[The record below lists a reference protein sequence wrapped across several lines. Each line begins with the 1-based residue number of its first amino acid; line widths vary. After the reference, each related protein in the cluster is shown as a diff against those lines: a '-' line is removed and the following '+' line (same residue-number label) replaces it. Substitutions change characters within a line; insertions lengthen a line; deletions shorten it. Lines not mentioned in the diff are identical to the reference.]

1 MYRETRKRKIIIFSL
16 IGILLLMAVGYAAFQ
31 TNLDVKGNSQITS
44 NWDVEI
50 INVKEGEKAGLAE
63 SAKTPTWT
71 KTEASMETNL
81 YQKGDS
87 MSYIVTIENK
97 GSFDAKLD
105 NINLGK
111 GTNEEA
117 VNITFSG
124 YTKGQTL
131 FKGTTIDITVTI
143 SYNPNYEGGE
153 TSSEVNTDFEF
164 SQAEGGTITPTTD
177 HLVTYDYLTNGGTSS
192 NSENEYLPEGSN
204 INLEYTAEKEGYE
217 FVGWNTNASAKE
229 GLKDIQINEDTTLYA
244 IFKKDLNVTYEM
256 GEGVTSTEKE
266 AEVCS
271 LYNNDK
277 TCEITLPEIT
287 VNTAKGYEIDGWY
300 NGDTKIGDS
309 NDKYEI
315 NSDITLTAKAKE
327 PEPIM
332 QSWGQYSTSDFHSS
346 TYKSNITSVEI
357 LTNKDVPEDAVASWD
372 VSSKKNGSVMA
383 WVINDPENTGK
394 YKLYIGGNGGVIANS
409 NSSSLFYNFTGVT
422 EMNLSNLD
430 TSKVTNMSGMFY
442 NCSNLTELDLS
453 NFDTS
458 NVTIMSSMFYRCS
471 SLTELDLSN
480 FDTSKVTNMIYMF
493 SNCSSLTELDLSN
506 FDTSKVTN
514 MSGMFYY
521 CSSLTEL
528 DLSNFD
534 TSKVTSMYQMFYCCS
549 SLTELD
555 VSSFDTSNVTNMS
568 YMFYR
573 CSSLTALDVSNF
585 NTSNVANMGLIF
597 YNCSS
602 LTELDLS
609 NFDTSKVTSMSY
621 MFTSCRSLT
630 TLDVS
635 NFDTSKVTDM
645 SYMFSRCSGLTEL
658 DVSNFDTSNVANMGQ
673 MFYNC
678 SKLTALDVS
687 NFDTSNVTNM
697 SQMFDGCS
705 SLTTLDLNNF
715 DTSKVTDMSFMFY
728 YCESLTALDVSNF
741 DTSNVTSMSF
751 MFRNCSG
758 LTELDV
764 SSFDTSKV
772 TNMSYMFQNC
782 SSLTT
787 LDLSNFDTSNVTNM
801 SYMFDNCRSL
811 TKLVLCSFDTSK
823 VTNMNQMFIY
833 TSKLDVIYV
842 GPNWTTEN
850 ASTTAMFS
858 NSGVSSV
865 TQSDNCEIESED
877 PASISVSTT
886 KTTNSITV
894 SVSASAPSNI
904 SKYEYSKDGGN
915 SWVEGSTNLYTFTG
929 LTEGTE
935 YDIMVRVTS
944 GKGKQ
949 TTSEITKVT
958 TNTIGIPTFTESEIS
973 NGKRVTITYPEGC
986 GSKYTCTYQKDN
998 ESFVAVTG
1006 TTVNVTFTD
1015 SGSVVAKVSDGTNTA
1030 SSSYN
1035 VTVIVD
1041 ITDNVVTSGDG
1052 LYADEY
1058 EEGRYVY
1065 RGANPNNYIEF
1076 NNELWRIISKEA
1088 DGTYKIVRNEV
1099 LPEDMPFDENN
1110 YRDKESNG
1118 AGGTYC
1124 ANSSYGCNAWAATAN
1139 MVGSPAEFTNGNY
1152 SGTVL
1157 LDSSLNTYLNGEY
1170 LNSITVNKD
1179 KIVSHNYNI
1188 GAVVYN
1194 DNDLATQIE
1203 GEKAYKWNGEVGLI
1217 SDSDYINANSDMNT
1231 CGTHLKNHNN
1241 YGTCRNTNWM
1251 YISGTYWWSL
1261 SPSAYSDYADLEFY
1275 VSAEG
1280 RIYNY
1285 RASYSSGVRPAVY
1298 LTSSLSLSG
1307 SGTESDPYRIIG

>member
-1 MYRETRKRKIIIFSL
+1 MYRKTRKRKIIIFSL

-87 MSYIVTIENK
+87 LSYIVTIENK
-97 GSFDAKLD
+97 GTFDAKLD

-131 FKGTTIDITVTI
+131 FKGTTTDITVTI

-300 NGDTKIGDS
+300 NGDTKIGKP

-327 PEPIM
+327 PEPLM
-332 QSWGQYSTSDFHSS
+332 MDRDNYAFWAYDYRT
-346 TYKSNITSVEI
+346 NITSIEV
-357 LTNKDVPEDAVASWD
+357 LNNKDIPEDAVASWD
-372 VSSKKNGSVMA
+372 VSEKKNGSVMA
-383 WVINDPENTGK
+383 WVINDPNNAGK

-409 NSSSLFYNFTGVT
+409 NSNNLFYDFTGVT
-422 EMNLSNLD
+422 EMDLSNLDTSNMTNMGQMFYGCVSLTKLDLSNFD
-430 TSKVTNMSGMFY
+430 TSKVTNMSLMFY
-442 NCSNLTELDLS
+442 DC
-453 NFDTS
+453 
-458 NVTIMSSMFYRCS
+458 V

-480 FDTSKVTNMIYMF
+480 FDTSKVTGMMQMF
-493 SNCSSLTELDLSN
+493 YKCRRLTELDLSN
-506 FDTSKVTN
+506 FDTSNVTN
-514 MSGMFYY
+514 MLYMFYA
-521 CSSLTEL
+521 C
-528 DLSNFD
+528 N
-534 TSKVTSMYQMFYCCS
+534 

-555 VSSFDTSNVTNMS
+555 VSNFDTSNVTSMGQ
-568 YMFYR
+568 MFTG
-573 CSSLTALDVSNF
+573 CHSLTALDVSNF
-585 NTSNVANMGLIF
+585 NTSNVTDMSNMF
-597 YNCSS
+597 SSCSS
-602 LTELDLS
+602 LTELDVS

-621 MFTSCRSLT
+621 MFTSCSGLT
-630 TLDVS
+630 ELDVS
-635 NFDTSKVTDM
+635 NFDTSNVTGM
-645 SYMFSRCSGLTEL
+645 RNMFSGCSGLTEL

-715 DTSKVTDMSFMFY
+715 DTSKVTDMSYMFRN
-728 YCESLTALDVSNF
+728 CKSLTALDVSNF
-741 DTSNVTSMSF
+741 DTSNVTNMGN
-751 MFRNCSG
+751 MFNYCSS

-764 SSFDTSKV
+764 
-772 TNMSYMFQNC
+772 
-782 SSLTT
+782 
-787 LDLSNFDTSNVTNM
+787 SNFDTSNVTKMNE
-801 SYMFDNCRSL
+801 MFRNCRSL
-811 TKLVLCSFDTSK
+811 TKLILCSFDTSN
-823 VTNMNQMFIY
+823 VTTMDYMFSG
-833 TSKLDVIYV
+833 TSKLNAIYV

-850 ASTTAMFS
+850 ASTSNMFYG
-858 NSGVSSV
+858 SGVSSV
-865 TQSDNCEIESED
+865 TRSDNCEVESED

-1035 VTVIVD
+1035 VTINKNVN

-1052 LYADEY
+1052 LYKDEY

-1065 RGANPNNYIEF
+1065 RGSNPNNYIMF
-1076 NNELWRIISKEA
+1076 NNELWRIVAKEA
-1088 DGTYKIVRNEV
+1088 DGTYKIIRSDV
-1099 LPEDMPFDENN
+1099 LLNKAFDSSGARTTE
-1110 YRDKESNG
+1110 YCSQGTAPYNG
-1118 AGGTYC
+1118 CGVW
-1124 ANSSYGCNAWAATAN
+1124 SSTAN
-1139 MVGSPAEFTNGNY
+1139 MVGSPWEFVNGNY
-1152 SGTVL
+1152 SGVVNT
-1157 LDSSLNTYLNGEY
+1157 DSEMLTYLNGEY
-1170 LNSITVNKD
+1170 FNSITEDRD
-1179 KIVSHNYNI
+1179 KIVSHDYNI
-1188 GAVVYN
+1188 GGVVSN
-1194 DNDLATQIE
+1194 NNDLNAQIE
-1203 GEKAYKWNGEVGLI
+1203 GEKSYKWNGNVGLI
-1217 SDSDYINANSDMNT
+1217 SDSDYLRANSNQVL
-1231 CGTHLKNHNN
+1231 CGTHSKYNSK
-1241 YGTCRNTNWM
+1241 YTTCSNTNWM
-1251 YISGTYWWSL
+1251 YLEISWWTL
-1261 SPSAYSDYADLEFY
+1261 SPVAHDSGSVWC
-1275 VSAEG
+1275 VSGILGYGVAQG
-1280 RIYNY
+1280 
-1285 RASYSSGVRPAVY
+1285 AFGVRPVVF
-1298 LTSSLSLSG
+1298 LNSNVTLSG
-1307 SGTESDPYRIIG
+1307 SGTSSDPFVIG